1 MNKALSVSESIEI
14 LASKEDVWDA
24 LINPEKIK
32 QYLYGTKAVSN
43 WGVGDPILFQGSYQ
57 GTSYQD
63 KGNILQ
69 VKPDELF
76 QYNYWSS
83 FSPLEDKIEN
93 YSIVTYTI
101 VAISPDKVLFTWT
114 QEGFADEA
122 SQGHSAN
129 GLTALL
135 TNIKLVAEAA

>member
-14 LASKEDVWDA
+14 QASKEQVWDA

-32 QYLYGTKAVSN
+32 QYLYGTEAISN
-43 WGVGDPILFQGSYQ
+43 WRVGDPILFQGSYE

-69 VKPDELF
+69 VKPGELF

-83 FSPLEDKIEN
+83 FSPIEDRIEN

-101 VAISPDKVLFTWT
+101 TPISEDQVVFQWT

-122 SQGHSAN
+122 SQGHSAA
-129 GLTALL
+129 GLAALL
-135 TNIKLVAEAA
+135 ANIKQVAEST